1 MDRAFCVYRYVRHI
15 VIQFMSG
22 TLYLV
27 ATPIGN
33 LSDMSPRAVETLR
46 SVDVIACED
55 TRHTQKLLNHF
66 EIKAKTISYH
76 EHNEHERSVELIALL
91 TKGSDIAVVSD
102 AGTPGINDPAFRIVA
117 AAGEAGIEVIP
128 VPGPAAFVSAA
139 IVSGLPTDSIFFA
152 GFLPSKK
159 GDRRK
164 RLTELRSI
172 PATLAVYESPHRL
185 AASLADCLDILG
197 DRRASLSRELTK
209 LHEETVRGRIS
220 ELISFISSAKPR
232 GEYVLVI
239 DRDRDGDA
247 GQATSSTKGLQEL
260 VAELEATGLDRKAAL
275 KKAAKELGLSRSEAY
290 RMLHS

>member
-1 MDRAFCVYRYVRHI
+1 LRLAICQAYCYSVYKAD
-15 VIQFMSG
+15 MPG

-33 LSDMSPRAVETLR
+33 LNDMSPRAVDTLR

-66 EIKAKTISYH
+66 GIKAKTVSYH
-76 EHNEHERSVELIALL
+76 EHNEHERVPELIGLL
-91 TKGSDIAVVSD
+91 GTGSDVALVSD

-117 AAGEAGIEVIP
+117 AASGAGIDVIP
-128 VPGPAAFVSAA
+128 IPGPAAFVSAA

-164 RLTELRSI
+164 RLSELIPI
-172 PATLAVYESPHRL
+172 PATMVFYESPHRL
-185 AASLADCLDILG
+185 IASLADCLDVLG
-197 DRRASLSRELTK
+197 DRRASISRELTK
-209 LHEETVRGRIS
+209 LHEETLRGRIS
-220 ELISFISSAKPR
+220 ELISSISSAKPR

-247 GQATSSTKGLQEL
+247 VQAVSSSKGLQEL

>member
-1 MDRAFCVYRYVRHI
+1 MP
-15 VIQFMSG
+15 G

-33 LSDMSPRAVETLR
+33 LNDMSPRAVETLR
-46 SVDVIACED
+46 SVEVIACED

-66 EIKAKTISYH
+66 GIKAKTVSYH
-76 EHNEHERSVELIALL
+76 EHNEHERVPQLIGLL
-91 TKGSDIAVVSD
+91 GTGSDVAVVSD

-117 AAGEAGIEVIP
+117 AASEAGIDVISI
-128 VPGPAAFVSAA
+128 PGPAAFISAA

-164 RLTELRSI
+164 RLIELISI
-172 PATLAVYESPHRL
+172 PATLVFYESPHRL
-185 AASLADCLDILG
+185 AASLADCFDVLG
-197 DRRASLSRELTK
+197 DRRASISRELTK
-209 LHEETVRGRIS
+209 LHEETLRGRIS

-247 GQATSSTKGLQEL
+247 VQAVSSTEGLQQL

-275 KKAAKELGLSRSEAY
+275 RKAAKELGLSRSEAY

>member
-1 MDRAFCVYRYVRHI
+1 ML
-15 VIQFMSG
+15 G

-33 LSDMSPRAVETLR
+33 LNDMSPRAVDTLR

-66 EIKAKTISYH
+66 GINAKTISYH
-76 EHNEHERSVELIALL
+76 EHNEHERVPELIGLL
-91 TKGSDIAVVSD
+91 GTGSDVAVVSD
-102 AGTPGINDPAFRIVA
+102 AGTPGINDPAFRVVA
-117 AAGEAGIEVIP
+117 AASEAGIDVVPI
-128 VPGPAAFVSAA
+128 PGPAAFVSAA
-139 IVSGLPTDSIFFA
+139 IVSGLPTDSIFFG

-164 RLTELRSI
+164 RLTELIPI
-172 PATLAVYESPHRL
+172 PATMVFYESPHRM
-185 AASLADCLDILG
+185 AASLADCLDVLG
-197 DRRASLSRELTK
+197 DRRASMSRELTK
-209 LHEETVRGRIS
+209 LHEETLRGRIS
-220 ELISFISSAKPR
+220 ELISSISSAKPR

-247 GQATSSTKGLQEL
+247 VQAVSSTKGLQEL